1 MIAGVAEQIASLV
14 PYAVK
19 VTASQTGGTGGA
31 TFVLQPS
38 LALSGTFT
46 ATVSAGDLPTWP
58 AVLQDCASTA
68 QIALPNFQAHDVPL
82 TWGPLQA
89 PADPLLSPLDS
100 AKTNDTTDAKG
111 QASWPFQ
118 TSHDPGDPTGEQV
131 NQLDFMPVAVH
142 RPELDQARSRLT
154 TALLGFIPG
163 LLRPFVSALFAP
175 YLDGLQSRLNTLL
188 DARGTGVAVLVYHDK
203 AKPTP
208 APSTSPAPS
217 GACSPSPVAAG
228 SYSGTFTMS
237 STTVL
242 ATGANPRA
250 SVTTDNGTGP
260 FNLTVAPDGS
270 LTGSFSYQVN
280 EDDVINDGAVQ
291 DEMVSSYTM
300 SGATVGG
307 TACNM
312 VLAFGTSVTT
322 SCHDRVLGDCSGGSI
337 SLAGLQM
344 SIGAPTSIG
353 AGHVTWRFQN
363 DTNVGGG
370 EDITTTLTVSV
381 SGP

>member
-1 MIAGVAEQIASLV
+1 
-14 PYAVK
+14 
-19 VTASQTGGTGGA
+19 
-31 TFVLQPS
+31 
-38 LALSGTFT
+38 
-46 ATVSAGDLPTWP
+46 
-58 AVLQDCASTA
+58 
-68 QIALPNFQAHDVPL
+68 
-82 TWGPLQA
+82 
-89 PADPLLSPLDS
+89 LLSPLDS

-131 NQLDFMPVAVH
+131 NQVDFMPVAVH
-142 RPELDQARSRLT
+142 RPEIDQVRSRLT

-188 DARGTGVAVLVYHDK
+188 DARGTGVAVLVNHDK

-217 GACSPSPVAAG
+217 GACSPNPVAAG

-242 ATGANPRA
+242 AVGTDPRG
-250 SVTTDNGTGP
+250 SVTTDKGSGP
-260 FNLTVAPDGS
+260 LNMTVSPDGS
-270 LTGSFSYQVN
+270 LAGTFQYEVQSD
-280 EDDVINDGAVQ
+280 EVINAGLAS
-291 DEMVSSYTM
+291 DEMVATYTV
-300 SGATVGG
+300 SGSTVGG

-312 VLAFGTSVTT
+312 ILALGTAVST
-322 SCHDRVLGDCSGGSI
+322 SCHDQVFGDCSGGSI
-337 SLAGLQM
+337 SLAGRQL
-344 SIGAPTSIG
+344 SIGTPTSTG
-353 AGHVTWRFQN
+353 AGRVTWGFQN
-363 DTNVGGG
+363 DTKVGDGP
-370 EDITTTLTVSV
+370 DVSTTLTVSV